1 MVKTSM
7 MKSGRAAAGKKKH
20 SMRALPLAADR
31 TEDNADIGSR
41 IRFMRLQRRMTL
53 DQLAAL
59 TGLTKSYLSKV
70 ERGLSVPSISTALKV
85 AGSFKL
91 SVGQLVGEEP
101 TPSAISVTRE
111 RDRKSFMR
119 GGSHAG
125 YDYEAIAAAK
135 PFKSME
141 PFIMRPPL
149 AFQDNRM
156 FQHSGEEFIY
166 VLSGVME
173 IQFPKR
179 KVTLRAGDAIYFEAH
194 IPHRS
199 RSLEGLTA
207 EALVVVKGG
216 TGDRTQGQSGG
227 KSGGKSG

>member
-1 MVKTSM
+1 MANTGMPKT
-7 MKSGRAAAGKKKH
+7 GRAAAGNRKKP
-20 SMRALPLAADR
+20 MRALPLAADR
-31 TEDNADIGSR
+31 LEDNGDIGSR

-53 DQLAAL
+53 DQFAAA

-91 SVGQLVGEEP
+91 SVGQLLGEEP
-101 TPSAISVTRE
+101 APSAICVTRE

-156 FQHSGEEFIY
+156 FQHSGEEFIF
-166 VLSGVME
+166 VLSGIME

-179 KVTLRAGDAIYFEAH
+179 KVTLRSGDSIYFEAH

-199 RSLEGLTA
+199 RSLDGQSA
-207 EALVVVKGG
+207 EAVVVVKGG
-216 TGDRTQGQSGG
+216 AGGGSGG
-227 KSGGKSG
+227 KSG